1 MKELEPYRLLF
12 PVGLLLGVTGVS
24 LWPAFVYGWL
34 PLYPGV
40 LHARIMVE
48 GFVFSFIA
56 GFLLSAMP
64 HMLEVRGPSARQV
77 IMVALLILA
86 VAILHALALDAMA
99 DALFALAIMVVVFL
113 VARRWPERADLP
125 PPGFVLPALALISG
139 VVGSLLLAGRS
150 VGILPMYAQSLGRLL
165 LFHGMLLLP
174 VLGVSVYMVPKL
186 VGLPNRQLITPRST
200 SHSPAWK
207 KSACFMLGCGLIIIA
222 GLVVESFGHLRA
234 GYLLRGA
241 GLTAGLMRELPLF
254 RIRRVNGT
262 IAGGL
267 VLALVSIIAG
277 LWMIAVW
284 PARALTFIHVVMISG
299 VGLMILMISARVVL
313 GHSGNGHMIPARSR
327 LVRWV
332 IGLALLTMATRVSA
346 DLLPAMQL
354 SHYAYAGIAW
364 VVVSA
369 LWMLRYGSM
378 LLEFPRQTGV
388 SHANG

>member
-1 MKELEPYRLLF
+1 
-12 PVGLLLGVTGVS
+12 
-24 LWPAFVYGWL
+24 
-34 PLYPGV
+34 
-40 LHARIMVE
+40 
-48 GFVFSFIA
+48 
-56 GFLLSAMP
+56 
-64 HMLEVRGPSARQV
+64 
-77 IMVALLILA
+77 
-86 VAILHALALDAMA
+86 
-99 DALFALAIMVVVFL
+99 
-113 VARRWPERADLP
+113 
-125 PPGFVLPALALISG
+125 
-139 VVGSLLLAGRS
+139 
-150 VGILPMYAQSLGRLL
+150 
-165 LFHGMLLLP
+165 
-174 VLGVSVYMVPKL
+174 
-186 VGLPNRQLITPRST
+186 
-200 SHSPAWK
+200 
-207 KSACFMLGCGLIIIA
+207 MLGCGLIIIA